1 MIAMLDR
8 KIPISILDVS
18 PIVAGG
24 SVAESLQNTL
34 DLAVHAEQWGYHRY
48 WLAEHHNMPSIA
60 SSATAVLIGQVAART
75 NKMRI
80 GSGGIMLPNHAP
92 LAIAEQFGTL
102 EALYPDRIDLG
113 LGRAPGTDPL
123 TAQALRGDRN
133 SHAQQF
139 PAQLADL
146 RRYIEPDKSQYRNSI
161 RAIPGEGANLP
172 IWLLG
177 SSDFS
182 ASLAAE
188 LGLPFAF
195 AGHFSPTYIVPALR
209 RYKEEYKASEQW
221 PEPYSMLA
229 VNVIAADTDEEAQY
243 LATSLQQLF
252 LSFIR
257 SKPMPVPPP
266 VHNMEQ
272 LWTPQE
278 MMLVQQQVGSSI
290 IGSKETIARKLN
302 QLIEATDAEEIMVAA
317 HIYEHKARLRSYEI
331 ISELI

>member
-1 MIAMLDR
+1 MLDR
-8 KIPISILDVS
+8 NIPLSILDVS

-24 SVAESLQNTL
+24 SVAASLQNTL

-60 SSATAVLIGQVAART
+60 SSATAVLIGQVAAHTKKIRV
-75 NKMRI
+75 
-80 GSGGIMLPNHAP
+80 GSGGIMLPNHAS

-123 TAQALRGDRN
+123 TAQALRGERN

-139 PAQLADL
+139 PQQLADL
-146 RRYIEPDKSQYRNSI
+146 QRYIQPDKSSYRNPI

-177 SSDFS
+177 SSDYS

-209 RYKEEYKASEQW
+209 RYKEEYKGSEQW
-221 PEPYSMLA
+221 PKPYSMLA

-243 LATSLQQLF
+243 LATSIQQLF

-266 VHNMEQ
+266 VHDMEQ

-278 MMLVQQQVGSSI
+278 KLLVQQQIGSSI
-290 IGSKETIARKLN
+290 IGSKETIAKQLN
-302 QLIEATDAEEIMVAA
+302 QLIAATEAEEIMVAA